1 MKQLRIK
8 RVYQEAA
15 EDDGYRI
22 LTDRLWPRG
31 VAKNKA
37 AIDEW
42 AKEMAPSTESRV
54 WFGHRPERFA
64 EFAGRYTA
72 ELDANPAAP
81 EFVERCRRLLLSTNV
96 TLLYGAR
103 DEVHNH
109 AIVLQQWMKK
119 LITHHS
125 SGTTDKP

>member
-1 MKQLRIK
+1 MNQLRTK
-8 RVYQEAA
+8 RVYREPT

-31 VAKNKA
+31 IAKDKA
-37 AIDEW
+37 ALDYW
-42 AKEMAPSTESRV
+42 AKEMAPSAESRV

-64 EFAGRYTA
+64 EFARRYRA

-81 EFVERCRRLLLSTNV
+81 AFVERCRHLLSSTNV
-96 TLLYGAR
+96 TLLYGAK

-109 AIVLQQWMKK
+109 AIVLQQW
-119 LITHHS
+119 LRQRLD
-125 SGTTDKP
+125 GLP